1 MKRPLCLLAA
11 LLLAALCACGGAPA
25 PAESTAPAP
34 TADRPAATT
43 LTFTDDL
50 GREVTAPA
58 PPQRVA
64 ALLGSYA
71 DVWCLAGG
79 QGTLVAA
86 AHDAWTD
93 FALDLGGNVAD
104 LGGLLEPNLEALIA
118 AEPDFVIAS
127 SNTAA
132 HLELQSALEELGIPV
147 AYFDVNSF
155 ADYLAMLQ
163 TCTMLTGRDDLY
175 QQNGLDV
182 QAQVDDA
189 KAQADGSAPTV
200 LVLRAAGSSCKVKNS
215 QGTVLGELLA
225 DLGAVNIADSD
236 AQLLEDLSLE
246 RILADDPDCIFV
258 VYQGDDE
265 AAARRTLEAA
275 LTANPAWNTL
285 TAVQQGRFYVM
296 DKQLFHLKPNA
307 RWGEAYRQAADL
319 LYGG

>member
-25 PAESTAPAP
+25 PAETAAPAP
-34 TADRPAATT
+34 TAGRPAATT

-79 QGTLVAA
+79 QDTLVAA

-93 FALDLGGNVAD
+93 FALDLGGDVAD

-118 AEPDFVIAS
+118 AEPDFVLAS

-215 QGTVLGELLA
+215 RGTVLGELLA

-236 AQLLEDLSLE
+236 TNCWK
-246 RILADDPDCIFV
+246 I
-258 VYQGDDE
+258 
-265 AAARRTLEAA
+265 
-275 LTANPAWNTL
+275 
-285 TAVQQGRFYVM
+285 
-296 DKQLFHLKPNA
+296 
-307 RWGEAYRQAADL
+307 
-319 LYGG
+319 

>member
-25 PAESTAPAP
+25 PAETAAPAP
-34 TADRPAATT
+34 TAGRPAATT

-79 QGTLVAA
+79 QDTLVAA

-93 FALDLGGNVAD
+93 FALDLGGDVAD

-118 AEPDFVIAS
+118 AEPDFVLAS

-215 QGTVLGELLA
+215 RGTVLGELLA

-236 AQLLEDLSLE
+236 TQLLEDLSLE

-285 TAVQQGRFYVM
+285 TAVQKGRFYVM

-307 RWGEAYRQAADL
+307 RWGEAYRQAAAL

>member
-25 PAESTAPAP
+25 PAETAAPAP

-50 GREVTAPA
+50 GREITALA

-79 QGTLVAA
+79 QDTLVAA

-93 FALDLGGNVAD
+93 FALDLGGDVAD

-118 AEPDFVIAS
+118 AEPDLVLAS

-155 ADYLAMLQ
+155 ADYLVMLQ

-215 QGTVLGELLA
+215 RGTVLGELLA

-236 AQLLEDLSLE
+236 TQLLEDLSLE

-307 RWGEAYRQAADL
+307 RWGEAYRQAAAL

>member
-11 LLLAALCACGGAPA
+11 LLLAALCACGGAPS
-25 PAESTAPAP
+25 PAESPAPAP
-34 TADRPAATT
+34 AAGRPAATT

-79 QGTLVAA
+79 QDTLVAA

-93 FALDLGGNVAD
+93 FALDLGGDVTD

-215 QGTVLGELLA
+215 RGTVLGELLA

-236 AQLLEDLSLE
+236 AELLEDLSLE

-307 RWGEAYRQAADL
+307 RWGEAYRQAAAL

>member
-1 MKRPLCLLAA
+1 MKRSLCLLAA
-11 LLLAALCACGGAPA
+11 LLLAALCACGAAPSPAESPA
-25 PAESTAPAP
+25 PAASAA
-34 TADRPAATT
+34 RPAATT

-79 QGTLVAA
+79 QDTLVAA

-93 FALDLGGNVAD
+93 FSLALGGDVAD

-132 HLELQSALEELGIPV
+132 HLELQDALAELGIPV

-182 QAQVDDA
+182 QAQVDAA
-189 KAQADGSAPTV
+189 KARADGSAPTV

-215 QGTVLGELLA
+215 RGTVLGELLA

-236 AQLLEDLSLE
+236 TQLLEDLSLE

-265 AAARRTLEAA
+265 AAARRTLQAT